1 MRHHGSP
8 ENRCPARQARGKID
22 NMLIQKRMRY
32 AYVMI
37 APFFIVFLIFKFY
50 PMLYSV
56 YLSFCDMNPL
66 SGALTWIGGKNYERF
81 FTSPYF
87 IQSIGNTLLIWIV
100 SIIPQLTIAFTLSL
114 LLHSKWLRGRS
125 VLRNVYYFP
134 NLVTPVTI
142 ALLFYTLFVYPGG
155 SVNQIIALFGFE
167 QVDFQNNPPLARLVI
182 SLAICWKNFGFNII
196 YFTAALHSIPGEIY
210 EASEIDGVNALQKT
224 AFITIPMMRPILLY
238 IMVTSIIGGLQIFD
252 ESKLVFKDV
261 PGNAATTMV
270 KYLYDSAFDRFQFGY
285 GAAVAV
291 GIFFIILMATGI
303 SLLFTRQW
311 KTSRKGA

>member
-1 MRHHGSP
+1 
-8 ENRCPARQARGKID
+8 
-22 NMLIQKRMRY
+22 MLIQKRMRY
-32 AYVMI
+32 AYIMI
-37 APFFIVFLIFKFY
+37 APFFIIFLIFRFY
-50 PMLYSV
+50 PMLYSI
-56 YLSFCDMNPL
+56 YLSFCDMSPL
-66 SGALTWIGGKNYERF
+66 SGKLTWIGGGNYERF

-87 IQSIGNTLLIWIV
+87 IQSIGNTLFIWIM
-100 SIIPQLTIAFTLSL
+100 SIIPQLTIAFILSL

-125 VLRNVYYFP
+125 ILRNVYYFP

-167 QVDFQNNPPLARLVI
+167 QIDFQNNPFLARMVI

-210 EASEIDGVNALQKT
+210 EASEIDGVNVLQKT
-224 AFITIPMMRPILLY
+224 ALITIPMMRPILLY
-238 IMVTSIIGGLQIFD
+238 VMVTSIIGGLQIFD

-291 GIFFIILMATGI
+291 GIFFVILTATGI
-303 SLLFTRQW
+303 SLLLTRQRE
-311 KTSRKGA
+311 TSRRGA